1 MSACHFRFFK
11 LLFCHLCGNER
22 LSTNPSMGTDYS
34 SGEGFLG
41 AIKKYSLRPSGF
53 LEIGATFIYIKRL
66 RVCLTLWITVIC
78 SLKLR
83 NTNDKIISRQA
94 EERKKYCQIVSITED
109 ACAPFDLRIR
119 LHLAYDCVGP
129 MSDISKA
136 VKTIGHF
143 TWDGAERGHSV
154 EHPPRIGV
162 LVGNESTARVPTADA
177 PILVFCAHNIGPVS
191 AIACLLGFNGS
202 LSEKL
207 GENGVKLYKENYNC
221 ILEWNFIYRVG
232 L

>member
-1 MSACHFRFFK
+1 M
-11 LLFCHLCGNER
+11 
-22 LSTNPSMGTDYS
+22 
-34 SGEGFLG
+34 
-41 AIKKYSLRPSGF
+41 
-53 LEIGATFIYIKRL
+53 
-66 RVCLTLWITVIC
+66 
-78 SLKLR
+78 
-83 NTNDKIISRQA
+83 
-94 EERKKYCQIVSITED
+94 TED
-109 ACAPFDLRIR
+109 ARAPFDLGIR

-202 LSEKL
+202 LLEKF
-207 GENGVKLYKENYNC
+207 KK
-221 ILEWNFIYRVG
+221 NFC
-232 L
+232 